1 MAKTTNQESGLGNR
15 EPLKALNDTKLIL
28 NEHEWHHLGS
38 IWCHSEPSDVPYF
51 PNQILDLDFFCRFL
65 QQDSSNT
72 VPVYIYL
79 PRTKSISLSR
89 LGKWKWGKI
98 YHGQGVWYTRW
109 DNSLTSFVHYI
120 YHQNILT
127 WTFFMVFCTVK
138 DHCTK
143 GWNPLWSMCTSNI
156 LIVSYK
162 RS

>member
-1 MAKTTNQESGLGNR
+1 MKRNIQVHTHHILVPWPFLTTLSESDESRPLWKPTFLGQTHLISNCTFC
-15 EPLKALNDTKLIL
+15 KKGVILIL
-28 NEHEWHHLGS
+28 
-38 IWCHSEPSDVPYF
+38 F
-51 PNQILDLDFFCRFL
+51 Q
-65 QQDSSNT
+65 
-72 VPVYIYL
+72 YIYL

-143 GWNPLWSMCTSNI
+143 GWNPLWSMSTSNI

-162 RS
+162 RI